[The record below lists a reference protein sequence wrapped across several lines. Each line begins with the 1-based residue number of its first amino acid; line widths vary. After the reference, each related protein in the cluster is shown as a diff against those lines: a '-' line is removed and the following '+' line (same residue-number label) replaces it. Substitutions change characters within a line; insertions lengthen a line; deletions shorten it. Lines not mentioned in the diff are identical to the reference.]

1 MKQIKSNTV
10 LLSLI
15 SATVILLTA
24 IAALNGGTAL
34 TASAFD
40 GIVTT
45 IKGMLSSTMVLS
57 FAMIALFA
65 AVWQITHGNGYGA
78 LGLVLGVLA
87 VAIIGP
93 TFMTTVSTTIRHPNV
108 VMQHANQAVIAY
120 GSAFQQL

>member
-10 LLSLI
+10 TLSLL
-15 SATVILLTA
+15 TVTVMLFTA

-65 AVWQITHGNGYGA
+65 AVWQITHGSGYGA

-93 TFMTTVSTTIRHPNV
+93 TFMTSVSTTVRHPNA
-108 VMQHANQAVIAY
+108 VMQDANQSAIAFD
-120 GSAFQQL
+120 SKFQ

>member
-1 MKQIKSNTV
+1 MKKSLVSPSV
-10 LLSLI
+10 LLGCLL
-15 SATVILLTA
+15 AGTVGLVVSV
-24 IAALNGGTAL
+24 AALNGGTAL

-65 AVWQITHGNGYGA
+65 AVWQITHGRGYGA

-93 TFMTTVSTTIRHPNV
+93 TFMTSVSTTLRHPV
-108 VMQHANQAVIAY
+108 AV
-120 GSAFQQL
+120 SQMDVNAFYSQVQVLK